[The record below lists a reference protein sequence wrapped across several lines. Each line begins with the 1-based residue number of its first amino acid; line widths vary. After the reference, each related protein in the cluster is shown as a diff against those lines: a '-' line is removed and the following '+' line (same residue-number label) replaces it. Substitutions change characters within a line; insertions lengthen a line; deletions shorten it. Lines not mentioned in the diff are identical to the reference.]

1 MPEIDLPTV
10 IFALVALFV
19 AYKLRSVLGTRN
31 DQGRPPGG
39 GLLAPLRRA
48 PGPPGSPTVA
58 PGGAP
63 AEAPAPQ
70 AALPPAPDRWRSL
83 AEPEAWNGLD
93 AIAAADR
100 SFSAEAFL
108 SGARAA
114 YEMVV
119 HAFAAGDSGTL
130 HNLMA
135 SEAFANFDAAIR
147 SRAAAGQTMTTTVV
161 SIDSAAI
168 AGALLDGSNAQVSVR
183 FASKLA
189 SVTRDRAGAVVD
201 GSPTE
206 VVDHLD
212 LWSFM
217 RDTLSRDP
225 NWRLTAT
232 QAER

>member
-31 DQGRPPGG
+31 DQGRPPSG

-48 PGPPGSPTVA
+48 PGPASPAVA
-58 PGGAP
+58 PTNAP

-70 AALPPAPDRWRSL
+70 PALAAVADRWKSV
-83 AEPEAWNGLD
+83 AEPDAWSGLD
-93 AIAAADR
+93 AIAAADN
-100 SFSAEAFL
+100 SFAAQAFL

-114 YEMVV
+114 YDMVI
-119 HAFAAGDSGTL
+119 HAFAVGDSATL
-130 HNLMA
+130 KSLMA
-135 SEAFANFDAAIR
+135 PEAFANFDAAIR
-147 SRAAAGQTMTTTVV
+147 ARATAGHTMTTTVV
-161 SIDSAAI
+161 SIDGATI
-168 AGALLDGSNAQVSVR
+168 AGAQRDGPNAQISVR

-189 SVTRDRAGAVVD
+189 SVTRDMGGAVVD

-206 VVDHLD
+206 VVDHID
-212 LWSFM
+212 LWTFV
-217 RDTLSRDP
+217 RDIRSRDP

-232 QAER
+232 QSERP